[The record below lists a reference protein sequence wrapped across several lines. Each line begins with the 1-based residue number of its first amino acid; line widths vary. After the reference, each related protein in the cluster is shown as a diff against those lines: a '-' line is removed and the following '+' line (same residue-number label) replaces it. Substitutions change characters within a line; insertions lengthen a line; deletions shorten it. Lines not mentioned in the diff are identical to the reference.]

1 VVRDL
6 IALYCPGRHQAQ
18 WDLEGLWD
26 RLRYVFPFP
35 PAEEV
40 ELEQLGDS
48 PEEVT
53 ETLISEAERIYSEK
67 EANYTPEVVRI
78 AETQLMLQ
86 LIDERWADYLTTLE
100 HLKDDIR
107 WQSLGQRDPLVEFKA
122 EAFSAFQSFQE
133 ALKQEIVRYLFHAEI
148 QVTPAEAQPL
158 EGVAVHPEATRPGE
172 LGPDTTAAAESGD
185 GSAPVASGAPVPA
198 RAPVAATP
206 RPAPAAPQRAA
217 VPAGAVAPVSRNAL
231 CPCGSGRKYK
241 RCHGATD

>member
-1 VVRDL
+1 MIRDL
-6 IALYCPGRHQAQ
+6 GAVYCPGRHQAQ
-18 WDLEGLWD
+18 WDLEGLWN

-53 ETLISEAERIYSEK
+53 DTLSKEAERLYAEK
-67 EANYTPEVVRI
+67 EALYTEEVVRI

-86 LIDERWADYLTTLE
+86 LIDQRWADYLTTLE

-107 WQSLGQRDPLVEFKA
+107 WQSMGQRDPLVEFKA

-133 ALKQEIVRYLFHAEI
+133 SLKQEIVRYLFHAEI
-148 QVTPAEAQPL
+148 QLTPAEAAPL
-158 EGVAVHPEATRPGE
+158 EGVAVHPEA
-172 LGPDTTAAAESGD
+172 GPTAAVGAD
-185 GSAPVASGAPVPA
+185 TVPASVTPVPVGP
-198 RAPVAATP
+198 PVAA
-206 RPAPAAPQRAA
+206 APAASRPTQSPGA
-217 VPAGAVAPVSRNAL
+217 VPPVSRNAL

-241 RCHGATD
+241 RCHGAAG